1 MLELKKKKVL
11 ILCTGN
17 SCRSQ
22 MAEGIAKHFY
32 SDTYDIVSAGT
43 QPSYVHPH
51 AITVMKEIG
60 IDISQNHSKSMLEFD
75 NQLFDF
81 IITVCSH
88 ADQNC
93 PIIPGPAQ
101 KIYWGFEDPA
111 QAEGS
116 LEEILQ
122 QFRTVRDTI
131 IKKFQSDWIKTLQ

>member
-1 MLELKKKKVL
+1 MLEFKKKNVL

-22 MAEGIAKHFY
+22 MAEGIAKYFY
-32 SDTYDIVSAGT
+32 SDAYDVVSAGT

-60 IDISQNHSKSMLEFD
+60 INISQNRSKSVHEFD

-93 PIIPGPAQ
+93 PIFPGPAR
-101 KIYWGFEDPA
+101 KIHWGFEDPA
-111 QAEGS
+111 YAEGS
-116 LEEILQ
+116 LEDVLQ
-122 QFRTVRDTI
+122 QFRVVRDAI
-131 IKKFQSDWIKTLQ
+131 VQKFQSDWRKTLQ